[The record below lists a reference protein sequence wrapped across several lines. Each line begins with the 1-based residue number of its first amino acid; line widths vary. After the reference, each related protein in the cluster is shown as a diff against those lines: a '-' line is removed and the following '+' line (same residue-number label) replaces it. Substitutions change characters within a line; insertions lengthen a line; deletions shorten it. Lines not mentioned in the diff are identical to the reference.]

1 MTAPQPSRADRY
13 LTQLDAMAGGV
24 EPEFWS
30 LDPVP
35 GEPKSVTAIG
45 YRDLPEDG
53 LLLGF
58 TYGLSLAEHPAW
70 VAGKPELSICAR
82 SDDPAWVVGMAVVAQ
97 SFRGDC
103 PFSYGDLLDVG
114 EPIAPGSELDGF
126 VVFAPVAL
134 EPDAARIDV
143 GEDRPVIVAGMYPTY
158 AREREFIQE
167 RGLEAFWQLPWDA
180 YDVNRP
186 PAV

>member
-1 MTAPQPSRADRY
+1 MY
-13 LTQLDAMAGGV
+13 LDGFTRGA

-35 GEPKSVTAIG
+35 DGPKSVTAIG
-45 YRDLPEDG
+45 YRHLPEPG
-53 LLLGF
+53 LLLGL

-70 VAGKPELSICAR
+70 QAGKPELSICVR
-82 SDDPAWVVGMAVVAQ
+82 SEDPAWVIGMAVVAQ
-97 SFRGDC
+97 TFRGNC
-103 PFSYGDLLDVG
+103 PFSYGDLLNVG
-114 EPIAPGSELDGF
+114 EPIAPGSRLDGF
-126 VVFAPVAL
+126 VVFAPLVFHP
-134 EPDAARIDV
+134 EDTRIDV

-158 AREREFIQE
+158 AIERQFIQE
-167 RGLEAFWQLPWDA
+167 QGLEAFWKLPWDA